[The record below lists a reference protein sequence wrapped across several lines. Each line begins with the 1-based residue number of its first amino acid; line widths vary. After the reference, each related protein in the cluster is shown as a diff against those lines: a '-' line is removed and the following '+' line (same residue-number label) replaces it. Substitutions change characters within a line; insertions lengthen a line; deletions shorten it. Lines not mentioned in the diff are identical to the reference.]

1 VATSERLDGTASGEE
16 PEDRVAESE
25 DERDRE
31 VAERTSDENE
41 KKKESEG
48 SNDGPQV
55 GTRYSSAEIHDNV
68 KRQAEEEMDR
78 PVGELAW
85 SGLAAGLLIGFSFLA
100 VAFLRDAF
108 PERLHRVAAAI
119 GYPLGFVFV
128 VLGRH
133 QLFTEN
139 TLEPVIPVL
148 HRRTGKA
155 LRKLVRLWGIVLPAN
170 LVGALLFALVA
181 AYTQVVPADLRP
193 SLDRTAVPVV
203 EGGFLLVFYKGI
215 WAGWLI
221 AGMAWLIASTRD
233 TMAQIAIVF
242 LTTAPIAAFEFRH
255 SIAGAVE
262 AFYAALTGLTSWG
275 TALLGFEL
283 PALLGNILGGVVL
296 VALLNHAQ
304 AAESSREQEGS
315 EDA

>member
-1 VATSERLDGTASGEE
+1 MATSERLDGTASGEE
-16 PEDRVAESE
+16 PEDPVAESD
-25 DERDRE
+25 DERDRASTE
-31 VAERTSDENE
+31 DAPDAKEG
-41 KKKESEG
+41 KQGESEG
-48 SNDGPQV
+48 EASGGGPQV

-78 PVGELAW
+78 PVRELAW
-85 SGLAAGLLIGFSFLA
+85 SGLASGLLIGFSFLI
-100 VAFLRDAF
+100 VGFLRDAF
-108 PERLHRVAAAI
+108 PERLHRVAAAL
-119 GYPLGFVFV
+119 GYPIGFVFV

-148 HRRTGKA
+148 HRRTRQA
-155 LRKLVRLWGIVLPAN
+155 LRRLLRLWAIVLPAN
-170 LVGALLFALVA
+170 MVGALLFALVA
-181 AYTQVVPADLRP
+181 AHTQVVPPDLRP
-193 SLDRTAVPVV
+193 SLDRTAAPVV
-203 EGGFLLVFYKGI
+203 EGGFLLIFYKGI

-242 LTTAPIAAFEFRH
+242 LTTAPIAALEFRH

-283 PALLGNILGGVVL
+283 PALLGNIVGGVVL
-296 VALLNHAQ
+296 VAMLNHAQ
-304 AAESSREQEGS
+304 AADSSNEES
-315 EDA
+315 A